1 MLVWGLFVLAAAVAL
16 VATPAAATPTYS
28 GLSVESAA
36 VAVSV
41 PMSALFL
48 CLGCVSMWHVAC
60 VGMPKPK
67 LGMGHETS
75 YSSSRRSFTASS
87 EIGYGA

>member
-48 CLGCVSMWHVAC
+48 CLGCVSTWHVAC
-60 VGMPKPK
+60 YGMPKPK
-67 LGMGHETS
+67 LGVESKHW
-75 YSSSRRSFTASS
+75 SSGSRSGFEVDVVARV
-87 EIGYGA
+87 